1 MKKLWNPIFCKEDIE
16 ILLFLWRHR
25 LATFQALK
33 TIFYPTLSN
42 RQAYDKLK
50 RLRQGNYLVLN
61 SLQGTHNRIW
71 QLGKRGQLYVQ
82 NELMIESKTKTHN
95 PQSGRHDL
103 IVMAMLLGDWILKTP
118 AGVKMVTEMELME
131 TEIMELPKE
140 LREKPDHRCDG
151 LWIVKNGDSHFG
163 IGLEVE
169 INRKS
174 IVRYES
180 ISSFYNRHLFFK
192 NVIWIVNSKSHAVA
206 IQEASQKFGNLR
218 PGLHLFILQKD
229 FEQYLW
235 QSKFLNTSMQNL
247 TVSSFLH
254 QQLNPALLSPLRD
267 LSTASLGPLT
277 DHKKA
282 KCNPLLNFELSLS
295 NSESYPFQESHK
307 KL

>member
-1 MKKLWNPIFCKEDIE
+1 MKKLWNPIFRKEDIE

-25 LATFQALK
+25 IATFQALK
-33 TIFYPTLSN
+33 IIFYPTLSN
-42 RQAYDKLK
+42 RQAYDRLK
-50 RLRQGNYLVLN
+50 RLRQGNYLVLE

-103 IVMAMLLGDWILKTP
+103 IVMAMLLGDWMKKVP
-118 AGVKMVTEMELME
+118 ESVKMVTEMELME

-140 LREKPDHRCDG
+140 LRDKPDHRSDG
-151 LWIVKNGDSHFG
+151 IWIFKNGDSHFG
-163 IGLEVE
+163 ISLEVE

-174 IVRYES
+174 IVRYEA
-180 ISSFYNRHLFFK
+180 IGSFYNRNLFFK
-192 NVIWIVNSKSHAVA
+192 NVIWLINSKSHAAA

-229 FEQYLW
+229 FEQFLW
-235 QSKFLNTSMQNL
+235 QSKFLNVSMQNL

-254 QQLNPALLSPLRD
+254 QQLSPALLTPLRD
-267 LSTASLGPLT
+267 LSPASLGPLT
-277 DHKKA
+277 NHKNA
-282 KCNPLLNFELSLS
+282 KYSPLLNFELSLS
-295 NSESYPFQESHK
+295 NSVAYPLKENSK
-307 KL
+307 K